1 MKRIL
6 LFLLAVA
13 APVLGAGQNPRQ
25 AYINKYSSLAVSE
38 MQRTGVPASITLAQ
52 AILESGAGQSPLATK
67 AHNHFGLKCHNDWKG
82 ERFLYDDETPDE
94 CFRVYPTA
102 EDSYRAHS
110 DYLLEHDRYK
120 ALFDL
125 EPGDYQ
131 GWARGLRRAGY
142 ATDPGYATKLI
153 NLIEDFQ
160 LYRFDELAQEAAV
173 TEQMPEMP
181 AVTFKPEEQ
190 EPEQKAADEPED
202 VKEPEE
208 PEQPEQPERQQQVT
222 GDPGSEPGMTKEEP
236 GMRVERPERRQ
247 EEPVT
252 LSFSRPTYE
261 QNGVRYIRAVEGDTW
276 ESIAAAYGL
285 FPKQLLKYNDL
296 SSPTELKPGNWVYL
310 GRKKPQ
316 AAVGRYLVQRE
327 DETLWDISQMFGV
340 QLKKLRLYNIF
351 RRDEPLKPGDT
362 VILRK
367 LK

>member
-1 MKRIL
+1 MKRIF

-13 APVLGAGQNPRQ
+13 TPTLGAGQNPRQ
-25 AYINKYSSLAVSE
+25 AYINQYSALAVSE

-52 AILESGAGQSPLATK
+52 ALLESGAGQSPLATK
-67 AHNHFGLKCHNDWKG
+67 AHNHFGLKCHNEWKG

-110 DYLLEHDRYK
+110 DYLVEHDRYK

-181 AVTFKPEEQ
+181 VVTFKPAEQ
-190 EPEQKAADEPED
+190 EPEQKAADEPEE
-202 VKEPEE
+202 VKEPE
-208 PEQPEQPERQQQVT
+208 RVLIQQQQEV
-222 GDPGSEPGMTKEEP
+222 PGKTEDG
-236 GMRVERPERRQ
+236 
-247 EEPVT
+247 PVV
-252 LSFSRPTYE
+252 LSFSRPVYE
-261 QNGVRYIRAVEGDTW
+261 QNGVKYIRALEGETW
-276 ESIAAAYGL
+276 DSIAAAYGL

-296 SSPTELKPGNWVYL
+296 TVPTELKPGNWVYL

-340 QLKKLRLYNIF
+340 QLKKLRLYNVW
-351 RRDEPLKPGDT
+351 RGDEPLKPGDT
-362 VILRK
+362 VLLRK